1 VLPAGDL
8 SQHVGRAIPTASR
21 HPPRSHQALQCLQS
35 RPLPR
40 ISLAQTTRE
49 GSASAGVRYRFC
61 QLAVLARNLEGTTGD
76 LDGILTSVR
85 RRDLEEAA
93 MSDPVTSVRQRLSMP
108 TLPTLDGSEVT
119 LETLRGKKVLL
130 FMWGSW

>member
-1 VLPAGDL
+1 M
-8 SQHVGRAIPTASR
+8 
-21 HPPRSHQALQCLQS
+21 
-35 RPLPR
+35 
-40 ISLAQTTRE
+40 E
-49 GSASAGVRYRFC
+49 
-61 QLAVLARNLEGTTGD
+61 D
-76 LDGILTSVR
+76 LDGTLTSVR